1 MRATL
6 TFGLAL
12 MTGLALLV
20 SAPAAR
26 AADDDVPSFKKR
38 GDKDKEKEWV
48 GEVGT
53 AVVKAA
59 RSGPKDIELDTYK
72 FEDVKDKKDRKD
84 LKITMN
90 WKGGI
95 TKKKFV
101 STIVVH
107 IDTAKDK
114 EWEVLNIDYK
124 DDNNVSFGKPRQNEI
139 QALIKK
145 FNR

>member
-6 TFGLAL
+6 TFGAVML
-12 MTGLALLV
+12 TGLALLAA
-20 SAPAAR
+20 SPAAR

-38 GDKDKEKEWV
+38 GEKEKDWV
-48 GEVGT
+48 SEVGT
-53 AVVKAA
+53 AIVKAA
-59 RSGPKDIELDTYK
+59 RTGPASIEMDTYK
-72 FEDVKDKKDRKD
+72 IDEVKDKKDRKD

-101 STIVVH
+101 STIVIH
-107 IDTAKDK
+107 IDTTKDK
-114 EWEVLNIDYK
+114 EWEVLNIEYK
-124 DDNNVSFGKPRQNEI
+124 DDNNISIGKPRQNEI